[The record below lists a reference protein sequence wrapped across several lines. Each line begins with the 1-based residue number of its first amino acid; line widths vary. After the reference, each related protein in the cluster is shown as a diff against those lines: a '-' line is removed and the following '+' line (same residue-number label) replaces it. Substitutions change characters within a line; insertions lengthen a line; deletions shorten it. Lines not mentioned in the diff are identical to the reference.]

1 MLNKNDCLR
10 TIAACRSDE
19 IVITTMG
26 VVRPW
31 AEYSHSDLDFA
42 SVGSGMGHAADFGL
56 GLALARP
63 DKKVIVLNGDGSM
76 LMSLGTLATIIDSG
90 ARNIIL
96 IIMENG
102 TYEVTGNQPTPG
114 VGTISFTAMA
124 KGAGFKRVYQFDGS
138 DELEKALPA
147 ILKEDGPALVNLK
160 VNPDEEPPP
169 TRSEK
174 NTTPYITRTL
184 AQDAHQLRDTLLKG
198 TEKNEA

>member
-10 TIAACRSDE
+10 IIAACRSDE
-19 IVITTMG
+19 IVVTTMG

-31 AEYSHSDLDFA
+31 TEFSSSDLDFA

-63 DKKVIVLNGDGSM
+63 EVKVIVLNGDGSM

-90 ARNIIL
+90 AKNII
-96 IIMENG
+96 IFVMENG

-114 VGTISFTAMA
+114 VGRISFTAMA
-124 KGAGFKRVYQFDGS
+124 VGAGFKRVYDYNRS
-138 DELEKALPA
+138 DELEKDLAE

-160 VNPDEEPPP
+160 VAAEEEPPP
-169 TRSEK
+169 IRAKK
-174 NTTPYITRTL
+174 NTAPYITRTL
-184 AQDAHQLRDTLLKG
+184 ADDAHRLRDTLLDR
-198 TEKNEA
+198 